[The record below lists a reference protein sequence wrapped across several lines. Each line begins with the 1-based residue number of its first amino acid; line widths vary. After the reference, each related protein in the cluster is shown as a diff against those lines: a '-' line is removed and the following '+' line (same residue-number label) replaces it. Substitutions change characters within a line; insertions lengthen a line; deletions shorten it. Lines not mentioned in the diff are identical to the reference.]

1 MKITIVIALTLVH
14 LSCCAQQLRKD
25 AKYWFPE
32 KYVDASLKGDTSN
45 IDNLLIPVNGFIT
58 SGNDIL
64 IQTYASEPASIRYEK
79 INAKKRRLKNIY
91 HFINLQYFPADSV
104 NLYKRSEFVVSGESD
119 RLVLEI
125 KSDGKLRKIYY
136 VSSAGDY
143 KFTNLYSDQ
152 KYLRQKAGRK

>member
-1 MKITIVIALTLVH
+1 MKTTILIALTFVH

-32 KYVDASLKGDTSN
+32 KYVEASLKGDTSN

-64 IQTYASEPASIRYEK
+64 IQTYASEPNPIRYEK
-79 INAKKRRLKNIY
+79 INARKRRLKNVY
-91 HFINLQYFPADSV
+91 YFINLQYFPPDSV
-104 NLYKRSEFVVSGESD
+104 NLYKRSEFVVSEESD
-119 RLVLEI
+119 RLLLEI
-125 KSDGKLRKIYY
+125 KSEGRLRKIYY

-143 KFTNLYSDQ
+143 KFTNLYNDQ
-152 KYLRQKAGRK
+152 KYLQQKAAQK